1 MGFFT
6 FFTSFLLLSSAA
18 ALFDQHSCAAGDGL
32 ELESLTQ
39 ELLASARE
47 PEFFEWMRGLRRR
60 IHQYPELGFQEHR
73 TSELVR
79 TELDSLGVGY
89 KWPVAKTGVVA
100 YIGSGSKPVFALRAD
115 MDALPLQE
123 LVDWEYKSKV
133 DGKMH
138 ACGHDS
144 HVAMLLGAAKLLQ
157 NKRDLLKGTVKLVFQ
172 PGEEG
177 YAGAYHMLK
186 DDVLNDIDAI
196 LSIHVFPSVPT
207 GAIASRPGAVLA
219 GVGLFEATIQGK
231 GGHGSSPHEARDP
244 IPAAASITLALQ
256 QIVSRET
263 DPLESRV
270 VTVGYIQG
278 GQAGNVIPDSVKV
291 GGTYRSL
298 TSEGLSYLQERIKE
312 IIEQQAAVYRCTA
325 VVDFMEDR
333 PLPHPA
339 MKNDDALYEHVKNVG
354 EVLVGKPN
362 VHLMPLTMGAEDFS
376 FFAEK
381 TAAAI
386 FVVGIKN
393 ETLKS
398 GQHLHSPYFF
408 IDEEAL
414 PIGAEFHA
422 ASAISYFDRHV
433 VNTQ

>member
-1 MGFFT
+1 MEIFT
-6 FFTSFLLLSSAA
+6 FFTSLLLSSAA
-18 ALFDQHSCAAGDGL
+18 AATLFDQHSCATGDGP
-32 ELESLTQ
+32 ELESLTR
-39 ELLASARE
+39 ELLASAMG
-47 PEFFEWMRGLRRR
+47 PEFFEWMRGLKRR

-73 TSELVR
+73 TSEL
-79 TELDSLGVGY
+79 
-89 KWPVAKTGVVA
+89 WPVAKTGVMVS
-100 YIGSGSKPVFALRAD
+100 IGSGSKPVFALGAD

-123 LVDWEYKSKV
+123 LVEWDYKSKV
-133 DGKMH
+133 NGKMH

-157 NKRDLLKGTVKLVFQ
+157 NKKDLLKSYMLSRGTAKLVFQ

-186 DDVLNDIDAI
+186 DGVLNDIDAI
-196 LSIHVFPSVPT
+196 LSIHVSPSLPT
-207 GAIASRPGAVLA
+207 GAIASRPGAILA

-231 GGHGSSPHEARDP
+231 GGHGSSPHETRDP
-244 IPAAASITLALQ
+244 IPAAASRNLALQ

-263 DPLESRV
+263 DPFDSRV

-312 IIEQQAAVYRCTA
+312 VYEAASSCVSMYCCGGLHGGRQ
-325 VVDFMEDR
+325 
-333 PLPHPA
+333 LPHPA

-354 EVLVGKPN
+354 DVLLGKSN
-362 VHLMPLTMGAEDFS
+362 VHLLPLTMGSDDFTY
-376 FFAEK
+376 FAEK

-386 FVVGIKN
+386 FVLGIKN

-398 GQHLHSPYFF
+398 DQNLHSPYFF
-408 IDEEAL
+408 IDEDSPPVGAAL
-414 PIGAEFHA
+414 HA
-422 ASAISYFDRHV
+422 AAAMSYFAGHDV
-433 VNTQ
+433 CTE